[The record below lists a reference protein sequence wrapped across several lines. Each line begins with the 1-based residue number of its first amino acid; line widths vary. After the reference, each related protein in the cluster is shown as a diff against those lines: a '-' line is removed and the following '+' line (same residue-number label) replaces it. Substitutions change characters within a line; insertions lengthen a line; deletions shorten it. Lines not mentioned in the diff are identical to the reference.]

1 MAKKMMVGKNNIN
14 YLHEKYVA
22 QNKVK
27 NHALNVSIRGIIKLF
42 MLNYNFT
49 QFEVMFL
56 HMHLY

>member
-1 MAKKMMVGKNNIN
+1 MAKKVMVGKNNIN
-14 YLHEKYVA
+14 YLHEKDVA

-27 NHALNVSIRGIIKLF
+27 KHSLNVSIRGIIKLF
-42 MLNYNFT
+42 ILNYNFT